1 MLRWDSISERMDE
14 RGKKVLSQMQ
24 ALCARRE
31 YCIAD
36 IRKKLS
42 DRLEG
47 DPEAE
52 EEEILSSLLKDKFVD
67 ERRYASAFVSEKSS
81 LTGWGPLKIRR
92 ALSAKGVAAE
102 VIDAALSDM
111 DRDKAD
117 TKLEK
122 LLSAKWR
129 TLQGDP
135 QARLKL
141 LRHAL
146 SRGYLYDEVRPI
158 AERLTSGRDADEI

>member
-14 RGKKVLSQMQ
+14 RRKKVLSQMQ

-47 DPEAE
+47 APEA

-81 LTGWGPLKIRR
+81 LTGWGPVKIRR

-102 VIDAALSDM
+102 VIDAALSEM

-117 TKLEK
+117 AKLEK